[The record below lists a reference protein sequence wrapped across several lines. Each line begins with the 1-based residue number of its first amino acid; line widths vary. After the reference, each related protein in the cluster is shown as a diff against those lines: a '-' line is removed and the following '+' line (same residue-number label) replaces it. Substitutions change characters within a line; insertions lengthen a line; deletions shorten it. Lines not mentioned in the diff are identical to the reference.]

1 MRCSCY
7 PRNDT
12 STERR
17 VIYFSLWT
25 PNSLDLGLQSHQSE
39 RILKGAL
46 SKCYFLSCWCEQLS
60 ITLRAAATVKL
71 RSSVLC
77 IPESSFHWWD
87 CTTLAPLCH
96 CGCWIGWRHNRIDQ
110 SHLCQFVHCKYQER
124 QESERGTWEMRF
136 NSDDSILMMFSLPS
150 ACWRY
155 SQWAF
160 ISALRFRMWCYVP
173 AKSRDVVPLL
183 TCCHGG

>member
-25 PNSLDLGLQSHQSE
+25 PNSLDLGLQSQQSE

-87 CTTLAPLCH
+87 CTTLAPLYH

-110 SHLCQFVHCKYQER
+110 SHLCQSLCTANIKKGRNLREG
-124 QESERGTWEMRF
+124 RGRW
-136 NSDDSILMMFSLPS
+136 DSILMIRFWWCSLCLQHAEDTVSGPSSQLSASECGVMFQQK
-150 ACWRY
+150 AV
-155 SQWAF
+155 
-160 ISALRFRMWCYVP
+160 M
-173 AKSRDVVPLL
+173 
-183 TCCHGG
+183 